1 MAKLLLVNNLF
12 SIESLLAEFTFLLIF
27 ITKVGCYHIHHD
39 VLIYYFNNFHT
50 ELYPY
55 KF

>member
-27 ITKVGCYHIHHD
+27 MTKVVCYHIDHD
-39 VLIYYFNNFHT
+39 VLIYYFNNFHP
-50 ELYPY
+50 ESYPY